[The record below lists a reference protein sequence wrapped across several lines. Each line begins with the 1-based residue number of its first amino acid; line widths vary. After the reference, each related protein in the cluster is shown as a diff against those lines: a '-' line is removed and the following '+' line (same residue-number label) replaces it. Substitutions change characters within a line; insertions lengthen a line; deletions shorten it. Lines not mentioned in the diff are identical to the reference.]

1 LKTINS
7 PSGPYITVKE
17 QENTFSI
24 QLHRSGNVS
33 VVLDKKVIPELIE
46 ELNRYLVSGRA
57 MVMGKDK
64 E

>member
-1 LKTINS
+1 MKTINS

-24 QLHRSGNVS
+24 QIHRYGNVS

-46 ELNRYLVSGRA
+46 ELREINDRYLGVVDEVG
-57 MVMGKDK
+57 
-64 E
+64 